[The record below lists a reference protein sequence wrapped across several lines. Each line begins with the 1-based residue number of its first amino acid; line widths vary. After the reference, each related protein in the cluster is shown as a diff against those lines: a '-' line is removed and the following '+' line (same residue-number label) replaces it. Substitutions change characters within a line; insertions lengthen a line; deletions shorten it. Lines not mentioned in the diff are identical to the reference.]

1 MPSFDIVSKVDEQEV
16 DNAVNQAIKEMS
28 QRYDFK
34 GSKSE
39 IKWEKKEEVTI
50 TADDDYKLK
59 AVIDILQTKLAKR
72 GVSLKSLE
80 YGKVEDASGGLKRQ
94 VIKILQGIPQ
104 DKAKEISKSIKD
116 LKLKVEAQ
124 IQGDQLRISGKKV
137 DDLQEAIRSLKE
149 KDLKIALQFV
159 NMRP

>member
-104 DKAKEISKSIKD
+104 EKAKEISKFIKE

-124 IQGDQLRISGKKV
+124 IQADQIRVSGKKI
-137 DDLQEAIRSLKE
+137 DDLQEAIRSLRE
-149 KDLKIALQFV
+149 KDFKIALQFV